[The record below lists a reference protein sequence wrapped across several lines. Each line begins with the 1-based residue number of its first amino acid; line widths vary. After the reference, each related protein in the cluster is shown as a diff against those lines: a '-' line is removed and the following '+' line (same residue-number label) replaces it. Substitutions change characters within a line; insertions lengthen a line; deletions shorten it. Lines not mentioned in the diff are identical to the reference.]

1 MVVKRMLDSIT
12 IFVVDGD
19 KSIRN
24 AMARLMTANG
34 YRAVC
39 VASIDDLLQRDLPS
53 SKAALLVDTRTARQ
67 FAGSLQ
73 EQLQARGTAMPV
85 IYLTD
90 CDTETGRR
98 EAKRVG
104 AAGYFRKPVDEHAL
118 FDAISFAVQNESAH
132 STAERTEERPVF
144 S

>member
-1 MVVKRMLDSIT
+1 MLESIT

-24 AMARLMTANG
+24 AMARLVTANG

-39 VASIDDLLQRDLPS
+39 VASIENLLQKDLPS
-53 SKAALLVDTRTARQ
+53 GETVLLVDTRTANQ
-67 FAGSLQ
+67 FGGSLQ
-73 EQLQARGTAMPV
+73 KQLQDRGSTAPV

-90 CDTETGRR
+90 CDTEPGRR

-118 FDAISFAVQNESAH
+118 FDAISFAIQNGSAKTKKGQPAL
-132 STAERTEERPVF
+132 S
-144 S
+144 